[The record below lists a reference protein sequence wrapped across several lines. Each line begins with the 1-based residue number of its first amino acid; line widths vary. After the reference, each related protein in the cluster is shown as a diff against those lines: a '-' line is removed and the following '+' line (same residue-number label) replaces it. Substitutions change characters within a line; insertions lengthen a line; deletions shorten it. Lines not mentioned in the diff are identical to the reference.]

1 MSDDND
7 KPTNKPTSKAKPPA
21 KRTAAKPPAKRAPAK
36 PLTPVE
42 RSFSLLEAAVSRGAT
57 PEELKLLMQIRAE
70 VQAELAAAEYREAK
84 AAFLSA
90 IPVIKKRKK
99 VSFRN
104 STGGITEYWYAPL
117 EDIAESI
124 RPYLETYG
132 FSYQWDE
139 CVTPDGLLKVRCRF
153 THKSGHFEECTRQGV
168 IDSSPGKNQI
178 QMMAST
184 SSYLRRYTLTGVA
197 GIATADEDIDGR
209 LPQTFDNGST
219 LSEILGQHDKQV
231 EAARQALNEV
241 NNHSSLRAAGFL
253 IAEIP
258 DGKDKEALK
267 KEWYSIKRNMV
278 TAAQQEAAQEETS
291 DE

>member
-1 MSDDND
+1 MND
-7 KPTNKPTSKAKPPA
+7 KPISKPKV
-21 KRTAAKPPAKRAPAK
+21 PAKRAPAKRVPDK

-42 RSFSLLEAAVSRGAT
+42 RSFALLESAVSRGAT
-57 PEELKLLMQIRAE
+57 PEELQILMQIRAD

-90 IPVIKKRKK
+90 IPIIKKRKK
-99 VSFRN
+99 VSFKN
-104 STGGITEYWYAPL
+104 STGGITEYFYAPL

-139 CVTPDGLLKVRCRF
+139 AVTPEGLIKVRCRF
-153 THKSGHFEECTRQGV
+153 THKAGHFEECTRQGV
-168 IDSSPGKNQI
+168 IDTSPGKNQI

-209 LPQTFDNGST
+209 LPQIFDNDST
-219 LSEILGQHDKQV
+219 LNEILGQDDQQIDDVRLALAEVHDYP
-231 EAARQALNEV
+231 
-241 NNHSSLRAAGFL
+241 SLQAAGLL

-258 DGKDKEALK
+258 DGIEKEALK
-267 KEWYSIKRNMV
+267 KEWFNIKRNMV
-278 TAAQQEAAQEETS
+278 KTAQQEAEQQEEVT